1 MKTNIVAF
9 LSLVKFPH
17 TLFALPFALI
27 GFVLGLTSND
37 AVFSWLFLLQI
48 LGAMVFARNSAMGF
62 NRYIDRKIDA
72 TNPRTVSRE
81 IPAGIISSGSAL
93 AFVVINSLLF
103 VAVAYSINILCF
115 YLSFP
120 ALIVLLGYSYTKR
133 FTWLCHYFLGLA
145 LAIAPVGAFISVTGR
160 IELPV
165 VFLFFAV
172 LLWVSG
178 FDIIYSLSDE
188 EFDSKAGLNS
198 VPQRFGK
205 RVALLISSVGHALVA
220 PFIVLFGLYSSA
232 GILYFIG
239 VAVFTL
245 LLIYQHLIVKPD
257 DLSRVNAAFFTSN
270 GVASVLFACFTIV
283 DLLINLP

>member
-205 RVALLISSVGHALVA
+205 RVALLISSVGHALVV

-270 GVASVLFACFTIV
+270 GVASVLFACFTIA